1 MQKRENCDIY
11 SKTFLGFLS
20 EAINTPI
27 ADSKSFKSKV
37 KIIGK
42 SPKCVNEKDVEIALT
57 LTYLS
62 TFWRTTE
69 ILWINYLVSRLHYY

>member
-11 SKTFLGFLS
+11 SKTFLS

-69 ILWINYLVSRLHYY
+69 IL